1 MTFQQRDDEGTVL
14 PGPHFQNYLMLI
26 ARQARLPPE
35 LVRYA
40 LPYCDHLARLDVA
53 DIENQIKF
61 WQSEGIVDKGITSA
75 DLLDLS
81 FTGSLIRESFDAPI
95 KQPTSGN

>member
-1 MTFQQRDDEGTVL
+1 
-14 PGPHFQNYLMLI
+14 MLI

-35 LVRYA
+35 LVQNA

-61 WQSEGIVDKGITSA
+61 WQREGMVDRRTTSA

-95 KQPTSGN
+95 KEPTSGN